1 MKTVLLTFGW
11 VFFLSRLVSLMTL
24 LILSAKFCAWFR
36 LYYFAL
42 QQFHSVASWSIAAVC
57 RSECKLS
64 SNCSSI
70 FGGDFSWVHT
80 CMKYNDLVYSVITK
94 TLRVCIW
101 SGSHVHSNLTVL
113 RRK

>member
-1 MKTVLLTFGW
+1 M
-11 VFFLSRLVSLMTL
+11 LSLCQT
-24 LILSAKFCAWFR
+24 
-36 LYYFAL
+36 
-42 QQFHSVASWSIAAVC
+42 
-57 RSECKLS
+57 
-64 SNCSSI
+64 I
-70 FGGDFSWVHT
+70 FGRPDVAISWVHT